1 FSRDW
6 SSDVCSSDL
15 PVASDLEI
23 PGPGGDEA
31 LEWIPIRP
39 GSDTAVMLALACET
53 ILANRHDEE
62 FLHSHCVGFGRWR
75 DYLLGRRDGVIKDA
89 RWAAAISGVSATRLC
104 TLAIEMAERRSLVNL
119 SWSMQR
125 ADHGEQPYWAAVG

>member
-23 PGPGGDEA
+23 PGPGGDET

-75 DYLLGRRDGVIKDA
+75 DYLLGRRDG
-89 RWAAAISGVSATRLC
+89 RS
-104 TLAIEMAERRSLVNL
+104 EERR
-119 SWSMQR
+119 
-125 ADHGEQPYWAAVG
+125 VGKAEKSR